1 MSPQKS
7 DVLIVGGGFM
17 GAASAFFL
25 RQRGRSVTLLERDQ
39 IGQYA
44 SGVNFGNVRRQG
56 RHLGQLDLAN
66 RSLALWKRLPELI
79 GEDLEFLPSGHMRV
93 CYDEAHIEELHA
105 YAAAPE
111 ARELDLEVITGKALH
126 ERFPFLGPEVKGG
139 SYAPHDGHANP
150 RLAAPAFA
158 RAAVRAG
165 ARVEERTEVAEVQKV
180 GGQFHVTTTDG
191 QLFIAEQLL
200 ITAGAWGAR
209 LSQQFAEPVPLETH
223 GPQMAVTEPV
233 PYALPTVI
241 GVYTRIPEEVIYFRQ
256 IARGNIVIGGGY
268 RSRPDMLN
276 RRALVEPRSTINQ
289 IEQMRRL
296 LPGAA
301 NLNIIRVWSGIESY
315 TPDSLPVI
323 SASGKVDGLFY
334 AFGFCG
340 HGFQLGPAVGDVM
353 AELMSTGQTTTSIAP
368 FDVRRFATNPVEAGC
383 ASSGDAFQPLAP
395 PLPLAGDLASLQP
408 RSTLS

>member
-1 MSPQKS
+1 MTAQKS

-17 GAASAFFL
+17 GSASAFFL
-25 RQRGRSVTLLERDQ
+25 RQRGHSVTLLERDQ

-56 RHLGQLDLAN
+56 RHLAQLDLAN
-66 RSLALWKRLPELI
+66 RSWALWKRLPQLI

-93 CYDEAHIEELHA
+93 CYDEALIDDLHA

-111 ARELDLEVITGKALH
+111 ARELDLEVIAGKALH

-165 ARVEERTEVAEVQKV
+165 ARVEEGVEVLDVQKV
-180 GGQFHVTTTDG
+180 AGEFQVTTADG
-191 QLFIAEQLL
+191 RLFTAANLL
-200 ITAGAWGAR
+200 ITAGAWGSK
-209 LSQQFAEPVPLETH
+209 LSEQFGEAVPLETH

-233 PYALPTVI
+233 PYSLPTVI
-241 GVYTRIPEEVIYFRQ
+241 GVYTKVPEEVIYFRQ
-256 IARGNIVIGGGY
+256 IERGNIVIGGGY
-268 RSRPDMLN
+268 RSRPDMLT
-276 RRALVEPRSTINQ
+276 RRAHVEPRSTLNQ
-289 IEQMRRL
+289 IQQMRRL
-296 LPGAA
+296 LPAA
-301 NLNIIRVWSGIESY
+301 VNLNIIRVWSGIESY

-323 SASGKVDGLFY
+323 GASGKVDGLFY

-340 HGFQLGPAVGDVM
+340 HGFQLGPGVGDVM
-353 AELMSTGQTTTSIAP
+353 AELISTGQTSTHIAP
-368 FDVRRFATNPVEAGC
+368 FDIRRFSPAPIL
-383 ASSGDAFQPLAP
+383 SSAESP
-395 PLPLAGDLASLQP
+395 SLQLT
-408 RSTLS
+408 SKVL

>member
-1 MSPQKS
+1 MTPRKS
-7 DVLIVGGGFM
+7 DVLIIGGGFM
-17 GAASAFFL
+17 GTASAFFL
-25 RQRGRSVTLLERDQ
+25 RQRGHSVTLLERDQ
-39 IGQYA
+39 VGQYA

-56 RHLGQLDLAN
+56 RHLAQLDLAN
-66 RSLALWKRLPELI
+66 RSWALWKRLPELI

-93 CYDEAHIEELHA
+93 CYDEAHIAELEA

-111 ARELDLEVITGKALH
+111 ARELDLEVIAGDALH
-126 ERFPFLGPEVKGG
+126 RRFPFLGPEVKGG

-158 RAAVRAG
+158 RAAIRAG
-165 ARVEERTEVAEVQKV
+165 ARVEERTEVAHVQKA
-180 GGQFHVTTTDG
+180 GGEFRVTTTDG
-191 QLFIAEQLL
+191 RLYTAANLL
-200 ITAGAWGAR
+200 ITAGAWGSK
-209 LSQQFAEPVPLETH
+209 LSEQFGEPVPLETH

-233 PYALPTVI
+233 PYSLPTVI

-256 IARGNIVIGGGY
+256 IQRGNIVIGGGY
-268 RSRPDMLN
+268 RSRPDMVN
-276 RRALVEPRSTINQ
+276 RRVLVEPRSTLNQ

-296 LPGAA
+296 LPGAV

-340 HGFQLGPAVGDVM
+340 HGFQLGPGVGEVM
-353 AELMSTGQTTTSIAP
+353 AELISTGQTRTHITP
-368 FDVRRFATNPVEAGC
+368 FDIQRFAPPSTAP
-383 ASSGDAFQPLAP
+383 SSEP
-395 PLPLAGDLASLQP
+395 PSLHLT
-408 RSTLS
+408 RTVL

>member
-1 MSPQKS
+1 MTPQKS

-17 GAASAFFL
+17 GTASAFFL
-25 RQRGRSVTLLERDQ
+25 RQRGHSVTLLERDQ
-39 IGQYA
+39 VGQYA

-56 RHLGQLDLAN
+56 RHLAQLDLAN
-66 RSLALWKRLPELI
+66 RSWALWKRMPELI

-93 CYDEAHIEELHA
+93 CYDEAHIADLEA

-111 ARELDLEVITGKALH
+111 ASQLDLEVIAGKALH

-158 RAAVRAG
+158 RAAIRAG
-165 ARVEERTEVAEVQKV
+165 ARVEERTEVADVQKV
-180 GGQFHVTTTDG
+180 GGEFQVTTTDG
-191 QLFIAEQLL
+191 RLFTAANLL
-200 ITAGAWGAR
+200 ITAGAWGSK
-209 LSQQFAEPVPLETH
+209 LSEQFGEPVPLETH

-233 PYALPTVI
+233 PYSLPTVI
-241 GVYTRIPEEVIYFRQ
+241 GVYTKIAEEVIYFRQ
-256 IARGNIVIGGGY
+256 IQRGNIVIGGGY
-268 RSRPDMLN
+268 RSRPDMVN
-276 RRALVEPRSTINQ
+276 RRAHVEPRSIVNQ

-296 LPGAA
+296 LPGAV

-340 HGFQLGPAVGDVM
+340 HGFQLGPGVGDVM
-353 AELMSTGQTTTSIAP
+353 AELISTGQTRTHIAP
-368 FDVRRFATNPVEAGC
+368 FDIQRFADPV
-383 ASSGDAFQPLAP
+383 PLTG
-395 PLPLAGDLASLQP
+395 LSSLQTT
-408 RSTLS
+408 SKVL